1 MERMRR
7 ESTPGRFWFVLRLGL
22 MLAAASALLM
32 ALTVFAGKPA
42 AWMGLATLLWLALFR
57 VWRSSLRW
65 EARTREIGEEM
76 EAKYESVISAL
87 LAGLGLRANMTLE
100 QSRRVTQLVAV
111 LGWQMGLRNQE
122 VLLIE
127 KSAIVHDVGKIGI
140 AETVLSKPG
149 ALTDQEWSEM
159 KRHPELGYHLLK
171 GIRDLE
177 DVAEIVYAHHER
189 WDGAGYPRGLRGE
202 GVPLGARI
210 FAVVDAYV
218 AMTSNRPYRKAQPHS
233 KAMQEILR
241 NTGTQFDP
249 EVVRAFRDAEERG
262 LLDPDR
268 QEDNGRSPAV
278 QPMPLEA

>member
-1 MERMRR
+1 MGRTRR
-7 ESTPGRFWFVLRLGL
+7 EKTPGRFWRLLRLSL
-22 MLAAASALLM
+22 MLAAVSLLLV
-32 ALTVFAGKPA
+32 ALTVYAGKAA
-42 AWMGLATLLWLALFR
+42 AWTGLAAILWLALFR
-57 VWRSSLRW
+57 VWQTSRRW
-65 EARTREIGEEM
+65 EARTREIGQEM

-111 LGWQMGLRNQE
+111 LGRQMGLRNQE

-127 KSAIVHDVGKIGI
+127 KAAIVHDVGKIGI

-159 KRHPELGYHLLK
+159 KRHSELGYHLLK

-177 DVAEIVYAHHER
+177 DVAEIVYSHHER

-202 GVPLGARI
+202 EIPLGARI
-210 FAVVDAYV
+210 FSVIDAYV

-249 EVVRAFRDAEERG
+249 EVARAFRDAEERG
-262 LLDPDR
+262 LLHPEG
-268 QEDNGRSPAV
+268 QEENGWSPV
-278 QPMPLEA
+278 TPVMPLEA